1 MREIQIEANTAR
13 LYELQAFFDEELERA
28 GCPPEL
34 QLELDMVVEEI
45 FVNIA
50 SYAYPEDA
58 TEKPARAAIDF
69 NDETRTV
76 LLRFYDR
83 GRPYDPLS
91 GKMPD
96 LSLPAE
102 ERPIGGLG
110 VYLVREVMDKVTY
123 EYRDGYNILSAEK
136 RFP

>member
-1 MREIQIEANTAR
+1 MKEIEIEADAGK
-13 LYELQAFFDEELERA
+13 LYELQAFFDEELEKI

-34 QLELDMVVEEI
+34 ILELDMVAEEI

-50 SYAYPEDA
+50 SYAYPEENA
-58 TEKPARAAIDF
+58 EKYARAVFDYD
-69 NDETRTV
+69 DETRTV

-83 GRPYDPLS
+83 GRPYDPLL

-96 LSLPAE
+96 LTLPAE

-110 VYLVREVMDKVTY
+110 VYLVKEYMDEVRY
-123 EYRDGYNILSAEK
+123 EYRDGYNVLTAEK
-136 RFP
+136 KLP

>member
-1 MREIQIEANTAR
+1 MKEIQIEAKADR
-13 LYELQAFFDEELERA
+13 LYELQAFLEEELERI

-34 QLELDMVVEEI
+34 VPELDMVAEEI

-58 TEKPARAAIDF
+58 PEKTARAAIDF

-96 LSLPAE
+96 LTLPPE

-110 VYLVREVMDKVTY
+110 VYLVKEFMDEVRY

-136 RFP
+136 RLP

>member
-1 MREIQIEANTAR
+1 MKEKEIEAEAGK
-13 LYELQAFFDEELERA
+13 LYELQAFFDEELEKA
-28 GCPPEL
+28 GCTPEL
-34 QLELDMVVEEI
+34 LLELDMVAEEI

-58 TEKPARAAIDF
+58 PEKYGRFGIDF
-69 NDETRTV
+69 DEKTRTV
-76 LLRFYDR
+76 LMCFRDR

-96 LSLPAE
+96 LKLPAE

-110 VYLVREVMDKVTY
+110 VFLVKEIMDDVRY
-123 EYRDGYNILSAEK
+123 EYRDGYNILSAWK
-136 RFP
+136 KIP